1 MLVTSIPRSH
11 SCPVQDSLHF
21 IHVHDP
27 SFHRSVLPQQVESP
41 ILAYTAEGEVNALEW
56 YQQNGERNWVGIAF
70 DNKMQI
76 LRV

>member
-1 MLVTSIPRSH
+1 MSPL
-11 SCPVQDSLHF
+11 
-21 IHVHDP
+21 
-27 SFHRSVLPQQVESP
+27 SFTTTRHAIKPHSVLPQQVESP